1 MIEYKKLNK
10 EDVTLALFAGFER
23 RQVVT
28 KCWRQEEDGWK
39 IREEP
44 FVDDWNA
51 ENYAFL
57 VQCLQ
62 DTAENG
68 GLVLGAMEDG
78 RLIGLAAA
86 APGKIGSRGQYVDL
100 ASLHVTAG
108 RRGGG
113 IGRQLFSRVGE
124 WAREQGAE
132 ALYISAH
139 SSVESQAFYRAMGCR
154 LAQEVQSFHV
164 QEEPFDVQMECPL
177 A

>member
-28 KCWRQEEDGWK
+28 KCW
-39 IREEP
+39 
-44 FVDDWNA
+44 
-51 ENYAFL
+51 
-57 VQCLQ
+57 
-62 DTAENG
+62 
-68 GLVLGAMEDG
+68 
-78 RLIGLAAA
+78 
-86 APGKIGSRGQYVDL
+86 
-100 ASLHVTAG
+100 
-108 RRGGG
+108 
-113 IGRQLFSRVGE
+113 RQLFSRVGE